1 MISQHIPGTWS
12 IRSPVGD
19 FRAVHV
25 EPLVDELAARFRPY
39 GLRFGN
45 IFQLG
50 DISNATLHTRPR
62 LLRTVLE
69 DLIHHAFSRSPEIAE
84 LAVCEEHA
92 SLEFRVADRGRTEAT
107 DDELA
112 FCRRAVESLGGTLWI
127 EQNAPVGAIVCFQ
140 LPMGN

>member
-1 MISQHIPGTWS
+1 MGE
-12 IRSPVGD
+12 
-19 FRAVHV
+19 FRAVEV
-25 EPLVDELAARFRPY
+25 EPLVDELASRFAPY

-69 DLIHHAFSRSPEIAE
+69 DLIHNAFSRSPEIAE
-84 LAVCEEHA
+84 LAVCEERA
-92 SLEFRVADRGRTEAT
+92 ALEFRIADRGTT
-107 DDELA
+107 GMMLDDIA
-112 FCRRAVESLGGTLWI
+112 FCRGAVEQLGGTLWV
-127 EQNAPVGAIVCFQ
+127 EQNAPIGAIVCFQ

>member
-1 MISQHIPGTWS
+1 MGA
-12 IRSPVGD
+12 
-19 FRAVHV
+19 FRAVDV
-25 EPLVDELAARFRPY
+25 EPLVDELAARFAPY

-69 DLIHHAFSRSPEIAE
+69 DLIHNAFSRSPDIA
-84 LAVCEEHA
+84 LLDVCEERA
-92 SLEFRVADRGRTEAT
+92 ALEFRVADRGTTEILL
-107 DDELA
+107 DEIS
-112 FCRRAVESLGGTLWI
+112 FCRSAVEQLGGTLWV